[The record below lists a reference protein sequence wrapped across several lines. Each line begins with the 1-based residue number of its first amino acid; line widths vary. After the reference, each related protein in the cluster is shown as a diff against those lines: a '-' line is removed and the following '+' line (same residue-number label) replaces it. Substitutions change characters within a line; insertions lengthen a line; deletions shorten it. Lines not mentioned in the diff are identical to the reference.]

1 MDGVSEE
8 IGGNY
13 KKGNSRRTRVER
25 GGNEKKGETRRT
37 RVERGGNE
45 KKGKLG
51 YGSIGKNRRR
61 LEKREY

>member
-13 KKGNSRRTRVER
+13 KKGNS
-25 GGNEKKGETRRT
+25 RRT